1 MNQGLQ
7 VARRG
12 ASARAFPWAPSDFEH
27 VDRPRPARHGEIETA
42 EISFSRLR
50 TPAELCRVGHL
61 RAEIQLPASA
71 LADPAFGTLEKKET
85 KRVSSALSSGTAASS
100 AR

>member
-7 VARRG
+7 VARGG
-12 ASARAFPWAPSDFEH
+12 ASARAFPWAPSEVEH
-27 VDRPRPARHGEIETA
+27 IARPRPERLGEIDPA
-42 EISFSRLR
+42 EVRFRRLR

-71 LADPAFGTLEKKET
+71 LADPAFDTLEKKEM
-85 KRVSSALSSGTAASS
+85 RRASSVLSSGTAASS